1 MLKSPSKIV
10 ILVEDMMTVK
20 GLATR
25 AGVTSDAVRYYVR
38 LGLLHPAR
46 DPENGYRLFTGRD
59 IDRLRFINRAK
70 SLGFTL
76 AEIIEVFTDAET
88 GKSPCP
94 RVRAILQHHIEEN
107 SRRMDELSALRAR
120 MGHAARQWRDMDD
133 GMPDED
139 SICLL
144 IEAIDA

>member
-1 MLKSPSKIV
+1 
-10 ILVEDMMTVK
+10 LVEGMMTVK

-46 DPENGYRLFTGRD
+46 APENGYRLFACRD
-59 IDRLRFINRAK
+59 IGRLRFINRAK

-76 AEIIEVFTDAET
+76 AEITEVFTDAET

-94 RVRAILQHHIEEN
+94 RVRAILQHHLKEN
-107 SRRMDELSALRAR
+107 NRRMDELSALQTR
-120 MGHAARQWRDMDD
+120 MEHAARQWRDMDD
-133 GMPDED
+133 GMPGED

-144 IEAIDA
+144 IKAIDA